1 VIPKIILGKT
11 SAEGLIRYL
20 YGKGKANTH
29 TDPHLVASWNGFA
42 PDPGRNPHHTKA
54 QLARQL
60 DQPVRMLGGQA
71 PETKIWHCPVRAA
84 PGDRHLSDEEWA
96 QIARRIVHATGI
108 APDGDTEACR
118 WVAIRH
124 APDHIHIAATL
135 VRQDGKR
142 PHRSFDRKA
151 AQAEA
156 RRIETDYGLRQL
168 NPGDGTAAKRPT
180 SKEHFK
186 AKRQGSPATAR
197 EVLRTR
203 VRRAVAAAAS
213 EPEFLTLLDATGV
226 EVKRRF
232 APSGDLLGYSV
243 ALPGDTNKHGDPVWF
258 SGSTLAGD
266 LSLPKIRQR
275 LTASTP
281 EANARPGRTREGNPW
296 HHATAAIERIPDR
309 LTSGDDSAAQG
320 QLAALGETLDLLP
333 LTAPQAARAQLQR
346 AATAFERATRS
357 RIAADHDSARVL
369 RHSIKSI
376 LREPVTTGD
385 GAGMA
390 MLIDAAS
397 IAVAFAMHWHRTHQ
411 HAQQEAAARQT
422 LHHLQAAYPHI
433 TQPVLEN
440 FARRAPEPHIQRRYA
455 HQLQQTVPEHAEQ
468 ILNDPAWNAL
478 TTALAEAEVAGHD
491 TTTLF
496 DQALRQRTLDDAHNP
511 AAALT
516 WRIHRLGH
524 RHTPSPR
531 AQAAK
536 TRTRA
541 TLRPQPATLPPRPT
555 ADEPPTTSRP
565 PHR

>member
-1 VIPKIILGKT
+1 MIPKIILGKT
-11 SAEGLIRYL
+11 STEGLIRYL

-42 PDPGRNPHHTKA
+42 PDPGRNPRHTKA

-60 DQPVRMLGGQA
+60 DQPVRMLGDQA
-71 PETKIWHCPVRAA
+71 PETKIWHCPARAA

-108 APDGDTEACR
+108 APTGDTQACR
-118 WVAIRH
+118 WIAIRH

-142 PHRSFDRKA
+142 PTRSFDRKA

-156 RRIETDYGLRQL
+156 RRIETDYDLRRL

-197 EVLRTR
+197 EILRSR
-203 VRRAVAAAAS
+203 VRRAVAAAAT
-213 EPEFLTLLDATGV
+213 ETEFFTLLDATGV
-226 EVKRRF
+226 EVKRRI

-243 ALPGDTNKHGDPVWF
+243 ALPGDTNKNGEPVWF

-275 LTASTP
+275 LTTSATNTVGTP
-281 EANARPGRTREGNPW
+281 TGRARTGNPW
-296 HHATAAIERIPDR
+296 HHATAATERIPHH
-309 LTSGDDSAAQG
+309 LTHGDDSTAQG
-320 QLAALGETLDLLP
+320 QLAALGETLDLVA
-333 LTAPQAARAQLQR
+333 LTAPQAAREELQQ

-357 RIAADHDSARVL
+357 RITADHNSARVL
-369 RHSIKSI
+369 RHSIKTI
-376 LREPVTTGD
+376 LRDPTSTDD
-385 GAGMA
+385 GAGIA
-390 MLIDAAS
+390 MLIDAAL
-397 IAVAFAMHWHRTHQ
+397 IAVAYAMHWHRTHQ
-411 HAQQEAAARQT
+411 HAQQQAAARQT
-422 LHHLQAAYPHI
+422 LHHLQAAYPDI
-433 TQPVLEN
+433 AQPVLEN
-440 FARRAPEPHIQRRYA
+440 LAHRAPSPQIQRHYA
-455 HQLQQTVPEHAEQ
+455 HQLHQAVPEHADR
-468 ILNDPAWNAL
+468 ILNDPAWRPL
-478 TTALAEAEVAGHD
+478 TTVLAEAEGAGHD
-491 TTTLF
+491 ATALL

-531 AQAAK
+531 LDRVRENISEP
-536 TRTRA
+536 TT
-541 TLRPQPATLPPRPT
+541 TLPQTPAAARSGP
-555 ADEPPTTSRP
+555 DEAR
-565 PHR
+565 RGR